1 MQLDKSSNEF
11 QENDASCLS
20 NSGRLCY
27 LLRDHKYGS
36 LTQLSFSLLHVIS
49 SLCTFLFHPRH
60 SFTNEEGEEERGL
73 AAALQPIVIEG
84 TDFINSATGARVQIV
99 GVAYQPGGSSG
110 YSPSTGVD
118 PLSDGPTCLRDAAL
132 MQRLGINAIR
142 VYNVNPDLNHNLVVE
157 AFKEFPNTMAFFA
170 GNEVIDDF
178 ESSVNAPYMRAVTR
192 DLKLYI
198 AANSPRYIPVGY
210 SAADVRDILEDSWN
224 YLQCTTTGDAG
235 DASRVDLFALN
246 SYSWCG
252 NATYRSSGYDILT
265 STFASSSVP
274 VFLSEYGC
282 NEVDGP
288 RPWTEIAALY
298 GEEMRETM
306 SGGVVYEW
314 TQEENNYGLVE
325 LSDNGDIQLMEN
337 YNNLQTQLGLL
348 DFTVL
353 EGQPG
358 RNRPVTPPTCEASL
372 IQNTTFPTNFTLPAT
387 PAEAVTLIENSL
399 DGANQGRLVTLTSL
413 RVEQGVQDAG
423 GADIVNLAVEPVEDG
438 EVNSPTR
445 TGNGG
450 PSTSG
455 TGTATGSG
463 ASGSASE
470 TGAASLVGVKAGG
483 VVVGILGLLMNL

>member
-1 MQLDKSSNEF
+1 M
-11 QENDASCLS
+11 
-20 NSGRLCY
+20 
-27 LLRDHKYGS
+27 LLP
-36 LTQLSFSLLHVIS
+36 LL
-49 SLCTFLFHPRH
+49 LA
-60 SFTNEEGEEERGL
+60 GL

-142 VYNVNPDLNHNLVVE
+142 VYNVNPDLNHNLCASIFNTAGIYMLLDVNSPMQGDHINREAPWTTYTAAYLERVFRVVE